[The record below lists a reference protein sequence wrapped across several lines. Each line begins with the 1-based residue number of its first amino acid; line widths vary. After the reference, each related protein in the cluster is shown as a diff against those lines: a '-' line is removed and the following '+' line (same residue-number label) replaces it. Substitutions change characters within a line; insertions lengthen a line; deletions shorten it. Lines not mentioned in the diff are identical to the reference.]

1 MGPARDAAALLAL
14 CCCLGL
20 ALPSLQR
27 HAAAQQLQAD
37 SLRDLRRGQPV
48 TPPLSSPTAA
58 ANAFRH
64 PSVVCI
70 STSASASDSTSA
82 RVLMDRIWKEIEVL
96 NQIQKRTPGGG
107 DWGTRSGWS
116 CVCDESKFGGL
127 ETLNRTGDRASNAE

>member
-27 HAAAQQLQAD
+27 HAASQQLQAD
-37 SLRDLRRGQPV
+37 SLRDLRWGQPV

-70 STSASASDSTSA
+70 STSASALDSTSA
-82 RVLMDRIWKEIEVL
+82 CVLMDRIWKEIEVL
-96 NQIQKRTPGGG
+96 IQIQSVLPVAGIGGRG
-107 DWGTRSGWS
+107 QDGAVCVMNRSLGAW
-116 CVCDESKFGGL
+116 
-127 ETLNRTGDRASNAE
+127 RR